1 MSTLIL
7 RIVVRFAFIFA
18 LIAGPSFA
26 IVKTGNVPLWLNA
39 LGFTAIAVATGVMF
53 LNSKR
58 TAKFFT
64 RDVVSQAQ
72 IHALSIQSVMLAIIL
87 GAAAGIHWRTLG
99 HSSSLIDSTAT
110 VVTRALYD
118 FGTIGFFLTAGQF
131 EENLSWGR
139 IGKVAVI
146 LSVILAIFVT
156 VLVTDHDGVLSQE
169 PETVIGLPQGVR
181 P

>member
-39 LGFTAIAVATGVMF
+39 LGFTAIAVATGVIF

-72 IHALSIQSVMLAIIL
+72 VHALSIQSVMMAIIL
-87 GAAAGIHWRTLG
+87 GAASGIHWRTLG
-99 HSSSLIDSTAT
+99 HGSPLIDSTVT
-110 VVTRALYD
+110 VVARVLYD
-118 FGTIGFFLTAGQF
+118 FGAIGFFLTAGQF

-139 IGKVAVI
+139 IGKVAII
-146 LSVILAIFVT
+146 LTMILAVFITIMF
-156 VLVTDHDGVLSQE
+156 TDQAGILTQE
-169 PETVIGLPQGVR
+169 PGLVIAVPQGVR